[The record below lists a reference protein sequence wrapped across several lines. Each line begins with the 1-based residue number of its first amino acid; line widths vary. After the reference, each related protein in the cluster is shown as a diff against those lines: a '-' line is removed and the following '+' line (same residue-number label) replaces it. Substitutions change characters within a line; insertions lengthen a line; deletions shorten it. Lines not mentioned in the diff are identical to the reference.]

1 MTRRHKVMRTLT
13 PYLFAAPAVIYLVG
27 MWVYPLVYSVNLS
40 LHDVQIYQLAT
51 GGTFNGL
58 QNYVALLHS
67 ERFWNSLRVTVLL
80 MTIGVTSEFLLG
92 LGLALLLN
100 SAIRARRFFRAVA
113 IIPLMLTPVVLG
125 IDFKMMFNYLY
136 GVINWAL
143 SVIGVKPVLWLA
155 SPFWGMVSILITE
168 VWNQTAFVALVLLAG
183 LQSIPTELYESA
195 HVDGANAFRVFW
207 SIRLPL
213 IMPMIFVAVFWRSI
227 ALFRI
232 FDVVFVLTSGGPT
245 YTTESFSLLVNNL
258 GYLAGR
264 MGVASALS
272 LLMIVLMI
280 GFALIYNRFFRFER
294 E

>member
-1 MTRRHKVMRTLT
+1 MTRRHKVMRSLT